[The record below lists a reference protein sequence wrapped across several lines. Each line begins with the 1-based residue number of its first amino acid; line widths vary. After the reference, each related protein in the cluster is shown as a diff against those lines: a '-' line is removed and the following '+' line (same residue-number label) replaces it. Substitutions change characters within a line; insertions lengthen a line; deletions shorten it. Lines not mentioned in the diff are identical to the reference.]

1 MVTKGDWPK
10 HLQKVI
16 VKYPEIQ
23 QELRGLPYSMAS
35 MVRVV
40 RNMVAHQKAE
50 VIGDEVW
57 TEIREEFKWFIMKCF
72 AVRVLS
78 TPLRTNSTLHEFAL
92 AFRKKEKKAAKA
104 LLESG
109 SVEKPPQPLF
119 RVVLSHHDGSQQES
133 MFHFDLHSTDDE
145 VKTGKDKTGKDKT
158 GKDKTGTDDEVKLL
172 KEQIWK
178 TFQLSATFQAKIFHK
193 GVFELDPGT
202 VDKPDIPDT
211 GAEWKLPKDISSS
224 ISSSNLDTRRGQ
236 LVHVIEER
244 RKIQVVIF
252 TTKDEL
258 REPFC
263 NSNTFQ
269 DVLDLVEEKTG
280 KEKTGKE
287 KTGKEKTGKEKTDKK
302 KTDKKKTGKEMTGK
316 EKTSKEKTGKE
327 NIQLFHQKFLVNET
341 DAIGSV
347 CEGDVCEIHAF
358 GPLDEEEK
366 NRFLSEGQPK
376 KEKPIEYDGGLE
388 GLGWFD

>member
-78 TPLRTNSTLHEFAL
+78 TPLRSNPTLHEFAL

-119 RVVLSHHDGSQQES
+119 RVVVSHHDSRTQES

-158 GKDKTGTDDEVKLL
+158 GKDKTGKEKTGTDDEVKLL

-193 GVFELDPGT
+193 GVFELDPVT

-287 KTGKEKTGKEKTDKK
+287 KTGK
-302 KTDKKKTGKEMTGK
+302 KKTG
-316 EKTSKEKTGKE
+316 KEKTGKE
-327 NIQLFHQKFLVNET
+327 NIQLFHQKCPVNET

-358 GPLDEEEK
+358 GPLDEERK
-366 NRFLSEGQPK
+366 HKYFSEGQPK
-376 KEKPIEYDGGLE
+376 KEKVSDYDEGLE
-388 GLGWFD
+388 GLNLFD